1 MAPPKQPRHNHRILR
16 RLIAALLF
24 SERQR
29 YAAFLLGHDLLLALQ
44 AALRSL
50 SINLGLVSFIA
61 EKWSNV
67 RLILNSGF
75 YITALYGII
84 SLLLLV
90 YGQNHDFPQ
99 KYRAAKYKTIARYLV
114 WLPLRSIRYLAELML
129 AIILAVLFYALA
141 AVQQLSV

>member
-1 MAPPKQPRHNHRILR
+1 MAPQKQPRHNHRILR

-24 SERQR
+24 SERQQ

-99 KYRAAKYKTIARYLV
+99 KYRAA
-114 WLPLRSIRYLAELML
+114 WLPLRSIGYLAELIL